1 MRASCF
7 FAYRNFNIFR
17 YSILFTAA
25 GFAALL
31 LTGCASMQEKDQ
43 TEIFMKSKSYRS
55 HSFDEVWSAALQS
68 IEEIEFIVRKVS
80 KEIGFIHALSK
91 VNPDPS
97 YLPPHMNVIIRVEN
111 GQVDV
116 NFHIELP
123 GQRDETG
130 KRKSYA
136 DQFFK
141 ALKRNLD

>member
-1 MRASCF
+1 MRVIRFLASH
-7 FAYRNFNIFR
+7 NFNIFK

-25 GFAALL
+25 GFAALFL
-31 LTGCASMQEKDQ
+31 AGCASMHEKDQ

-68 IEEIEFIVRKVS
+68 IEEIEFIVRKAS

-91 VNPDPS
+91 VNPEPS

-111 GQVDV
+111 GRIDV

-123 GQRDETG
+123 GQRDEAG

-141 ALKRNLD
+141 ALNRNLD